1 MTRFVRGV
9 AAPIIRGFRGRGW
22 FARLLV
28 GLAALA
34 LLTPSL
40 AAVQP
45 GLVGWSAS
53 HGHVYDGSLPV
64 DHAHP
69 WDDTSEG
76 ADHQGVTFTWD
87 DASTVFAVTVPLA
100 VGVAVVATLLFA
112 LDRLRPQEPR
122 SAFTAVLTPPP
133 R

>member
-1 MTRFVRGV
+1 MTRFRRGV
-9 AAPIIRGFRGRGW
+9 TAPVMRGVRGRGW

-28 GLAALA
+28 GLATLA

-40 AAVQP
+40 TAVQP
-45 GLVGWSAS
+45 GLAGWAAS

-64 DHAHP
+64 DHTHP
-69 WDDTSEG
+69 WDDTSDG
-76 ADHQGVTFTWD
+76 ADHEGVTFTWD
-87 DASTVFAVTVPLA
+87 DASTVFAVAVPLA

-112 LDRLRPQEPR
+112 LDRLRPQAPR
-122 SAFTAVLTPPP
+122 SAFAAVLTPPP